1 MGSSRHTSENL
12 PCFTPMLV
20 AKSIGLADE
29 NPTMKMRTKTC
40 FIFLNVCKC
49 ILRTEHWLAFIPS
62 SSLRVPSFFV
72 YVVS

>member
-40 FIFLNVCKC
+40 FIFFKRFEMHTEN
-49 ILRTEHWLAFIPS
+49 RTLACFYTKLKFAS
-62 SSLRVPSFFV
+62 S
-72 YVVS
+72 